1 MHRAIIVECV
11 SCFVHGL
18 HCVWCVFQGWDV
30 GTLGNTLSGCI
41 TQYLRV
47 SPLELG
53 LCYPP
58 YSPCLL
64 GCTAVLSSLHP
75 GVVFNS
81 SKLTLIF
88 TRPHLGYG
96 QYGLTHL
103 ISGYEPVGTTVQIIP
118 EFHQIIDTHQI
129 REYPDP
135 TISKVSTVLKQ
146 RMITMLNRKLL
157 EKQRVQNCFASYEVH
172 IGHFFLQRQRYS
184 QFLKSFNP
192 VYIQISKIFTGLTD
206 RLTD

>member
-1 MHRAIIVECV
+1 MDTNWKSSMKTYPLLFYAKAIIVECV

-18 HCVWCVFQGWDV
+18 DCVWCVFQGWDI

-41 TQYLRV
+41 TQYPRV

-64 GCTAVLSSLHP
+64 GCTAVLSSLHS

-103 ISGYEPVGTTVQIIP
+103 ISGYEPVGTTVQIMPDSTRLLTRIKSANTRTLP
-118 EFHQIIDTHQI
+118 
-129 REYPDP
+129 YP
-135 TISKVSTVLKQ
+135 
-146 RMITMLNRKLL
+146 
-157 EKQRVQNCFASYEVH
+157 
-172 IGHFFLQRQRYS
+172 RY
-184 QFLKSFNP
+184 
-192 VYIQISKIFTGLTD
+192 
-206 RLTD
+206 RLC